1 MKKRTVAVLMSCVL
15 AIGMFT
21 GCGNK
26 GTNDT
31 KQTTAE
37 EDQKAADE
45 VAELIDDIYVQERTD
60 ETDDQCV
67 AAKEAWDTA
76 DRCTERTGR
85 RRKCR
90 SGLFRKRY
98 RRCFERRSA
107 E

>member
-45 VAELIDDIYVQERTD
+45 GRLSATRLVSMFGNLLTLPTSIPRAILY
-60 ETDDQCV
+60 
-67 AAKEAWDTA
+67 
-76 DRCTERTGR
+76 TE
-85 RRKCR
+85 
-90 SGLFRKRY
+90 
-98 RRCFERRSA
+98 
-107 E
+107 